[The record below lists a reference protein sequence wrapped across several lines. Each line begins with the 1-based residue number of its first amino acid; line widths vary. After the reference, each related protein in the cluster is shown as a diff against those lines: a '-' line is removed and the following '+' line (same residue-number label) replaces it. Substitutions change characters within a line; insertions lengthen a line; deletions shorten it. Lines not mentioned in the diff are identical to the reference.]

1 MYLCACSQYT
11 ERLGE
16 YKTVHQLPV
25 STRKES
31 PGSGINLQSFY
42 NEITIT
48 GNYLG
53 NISTVMLF
61 ELQIKA
67 KRRKLVVFP
76 PIQSYQ
82 LHIISVLI
90 INLIYFN
97 SGSRPYTGSCKP

>member
-1 MYLCACSQYT
+1 MCACSQYT

-53 NISTVMLF
+53 NISAVRFF
-61 ELQIKA
+61 ELQNKD
-67 KRRKLVVFP
+67 KEEKVGSFSSN
-76 PIQSYQ
+76 PILPTPHYLSVDYQ
-82 LHIISVLI
+82 
-90 INLIYFN
+90 
-97 SGSRPYTGSCKP
+97 PYLF